1 MTAQA
6 NTTLKAVIEA
16 QRQHDYPELS
26 SDDYFEIFAAQ
37 PVLKS
42 GRYNADPD
50 EITSGIIGGGGD
62 GGVDG
67 FYIYCNRKLIREDTD
82 ISIFKDQR
90 LEIEIVI
97 VQAKNCSSFDE
108 SVPTKFKDFTENC
121 LASAVPTEIAKT
133 LYSAAL
139 LQSVGRFH
147 QLYQLALP
155 MRPTLAATFYHVAHS
170 DIVDVKVKTRGDL
183 LASAFKQ
190 IYPIAK
196 CAYSPL
202 TGTELIV
209 LSQKRQESTLPLV
222 TAHSF
227 NMPSFQR
234 DAYTCVVRLG
244 DFYSFISDESEI
256 REAIFE
262 ANVRDYAPDAKV
274 NEGIQQTLANPAGD
288 DFWWLNNGITILAS
302 KAYLSSGSLQI
313 TDPLIVNGLQTS
325 HVVFHH
331 FKNGGNT
338 NDGRSI
344 LVKVIVNDD
353 AATSDRIISATNSQT
368 KINSIFLHSTEP
380 IHREIELNLKAHGF
394 FYDRRK
400 NYYRNQGKPVSQIIT
415 IPYLAQAVA
424 SIVLQQPNDARVRPG
439 TVAEKSYHQLFS
451 TEYPSELY
459 PNCIKLIKR
468 CYKFLASKGLEK
480 TDVLNLVFYLAMYV
494 TCAACKSV
502 KPQRR
507 RIANLDVEA
516 IPEDVFRHCYEWI
529 HKEFIKLGGDDRT
542 AKGSALTASLKAK
555 VINEFGTRNKKK
567 AAKA

>member
-16 QRQHDYPELS
+16 QRQHDYPDLS

-37 PVLKS
+37 QVLKS
-42 GRYNADPD
+42 GRFNADPD

-62 GGVDG
+62 AGVDG

-82 ISIFKDQR
+82 INIFKEQR
-90 LEIEIVI
+90 LDIEIVV
-97 VQAKNCSSFDE
+97 VQAKNKLSFEE
-108 SVPTKFKDFTENC
+108 SVPIKFKDFTENC
-121 LASAVPTEIAKT
+121 LASSVPTGAAKT
-133 LYSAAL
+133 LYSAEL
-139 LQSVGRFH
+139 LDSVARFH
-147 QLYQLALP
+147 KLYQLGLP
-155 MRPTLAATFYHVAHS
+155 MKPTLAAHFYHAAHS
-170 DIVDVKVKTRGDL
+170 DNVDPKITTRGEL
-183 LASAFKQ
+183 LVNTFKQ

-196 CAYSPL
+196 CGFTPL
-202 TGTELIV
+202 TGTELVV
-209 LSQKRQESTLPLV
+209 LSQKRQEDTLPLK
-222 TAHSF
+222 TAKYF
-227 NMPSFQR
+227 DLPSFDR
-234 DAYTCVVRLG
+234 DAYTCVVRLP
-244 DFYSFISDESEI
+244 DFYLFIADEGEI
-256 REAIFE
+256 RESIFE

-274 NEGIQQTLANPAGD
+274 NEGIQETLANPAGD

-302 KAYLSSGSLQI
+302 RAFLSSGSLQI

-331 FKNGGNT
+331 FKNGGNVK
-338 NDGRSI
+338 DERSI
-344 LVKVIVNDD
+344 LVKVIVNDNT
-353 AATSDRIISATNSQT
+353 ATSDRIISATNSQT

-380 IHREIELNLKAHGF
+380 IHREIELNLKAQGY

-439 TVAEKSYHQLFS
+439 TVAEKSYQQLFS

-459 PNCIKLIKR
+459 PNCVKLIKR
-468 CYKFLASKGLEK
+468 CYKFLGSQGLAK

-494 TCAACKSV
+494 ACAACKSV

-507 RIANLDVEA
+507 KIATLNVEE
-516 IPEDVFRHCYEWI
+516 ISEDVLRKCYEWI
-529 HKEFIKLGGDDRT
+529 RKEFVKLGGDDRT
-542 AKGSALTASLKAK
+542 AKGSHLTLSLKAK
-555 VINEFGTRNKKK
+555 IISEFGTKKRTGR
-567 AAKA
+567 A

>member
-1 MTAQA
+1 MTAQP

-16 QRQHDYPELS
+16 QRQHDYPDMA

-37 PVLKS
+37 QVLKG

-62 GGVDG
+62 GGVDA

-82 ISIFKDQR
+82 IGIFKSQR
-90 LEIEIVI
+90 LDIEIVI
-97 VQAKNCSSFDE
+97 VQAKNTSSFAE

-121 LASAVPTEIAKT
+121 FSSPTPTAIAKK
-133 LYSAAL
+133 LYSPEL
-139 LQSVGRFH
+139 LESVGRFH
-147 QLYQLALP
+147 SLYQLALP
-155 MRPTLAATFYHVAHS
+155 MRPTLSATFYHVAHS
-170 DIVDVKVKTRGDL
+170 DTVDPKVKARGEL
-183 LASAFKQ
+183 LVSAFKQ
-190 IYPIAK
+190 IYPVAK
-196 CAYSPL
+196 CAYTPI

-222 TAHSF
+222 TAHYF

-244 DFYSFISDESEI
+244 DFYSFISEEGEI

-274 NEGIQQTLANPAGD
+274 NEGIQKTLANPAGD

-331 FKNGGNT
+331 LKNGGNT
-338 NDGRSI
+338 NDDRSI
-344 LVKVIVNDD
+344 MVKVIVNDN

-451 TEYPSELY
+451 TKYPSDLY

-468 CYKFLASKGLEK
+468 CYKFLTSKGLAK

-494 TCAACKSV
+494 TCAACKSAR
-502 KPQRR
+502 PQRR
-507 RIANLDVEA
+507 RIATLDVEA
-516 IPEDVFRHCYEWI
+516 IPEVCFGNCYEWI
-529 HKEFIKLGGDDRT
+529 HAEFIKLGGDDRT
-542 AKGSALTASLKAK
+542 AKGPTLTASLRAK
-555 VINEFGTRNKKK
+555 VVNEFGAKKK
-567 AAKA
+567 EAKN